1 MSCILLTKAF
11 LSLAKSSGS
20 RSIVDP
26 TCSASFWSVSQD
38 GPSDDWE
45 SVSPLNPES
54 LGSAVLAFGWTVKSR
69 TSSGGIFVIKG
80 LEFSSFPWKS
90 VEVSSSSIR
99 GLLGLFGVLLSRAN
113 LSLISS
119 MTGLEGELWS
129 WFIIER
135 SSSSNSWMRGFPL
148 DSKLSSSSSMRGF
161 LWHGSELKRK
171 TQELESKFHCC
182 FPFFN
187 KANALGTLKSE
198 AGAYL
203 RFPNKKRL
211 GWSTPS

>member
-1 MSCILLTKAF
+1 MPCILLTKAF
-11 LSLAKSSGS
+11 FSLAKSSGS

-38 GPSDDWE
+38 GPSDDWK
-45 SVSPLNPES
+45 SVSPLSPES

-69 TSSGGIFVIKG
+69 TSSGGILVIKG

-90 VEVSSSSIR
+90 VEVLSSSIR

-119 MTGLEGELWS
+119 MIGLEGELWS
-129 WFIIER
+129 WLITER

-148 DSKLSSSSSMRGF
+148 DSNLSSSSSMRGF
-161 LWHGSELKRK
+161 LWHGK
-171 TQELESKFHCC
+171 TQELESKFHCY
-182 FPFFN
+182 FPSVFN
-187 KANALGTLKSE
+187 KANARGTLKRE

-203 RFPNKKRL
+203 RFPSKKPL
-211 GWSTPS
+211 GLSTPP